1 MGCAAVFGGGLSVTS
16 VENIY
21 MEEKYIIC
29 EDSLEGIFTAVYDA
43 YALREGHEHLHVQVG
58 EEGNYRLFATYL
70 HSKADSVKTDKVIRT
85 LKERLG
91 EHVFGSIC
99 RAAASDGVDKGD
111 AVYHTIVDGITG
123 GHGGRTME
131 NLRNPYVNR
140 TFELA
145 RRTAN
150 EAHYELEFIR
160 FQELKQGILYAKIGP
175 KNQVMPFIMPHF
187 ADRLAPEDFM
197 IHDEH
202 RGLFGVHP
210 AHGEWYLVS
219 GVNQEAE
226 RLQDVIQYSDKEER
240 YQELFTLFHE
250 TIAIR
255 ERNNRRL
262 QRQMLPLRFQ
272 DYMVEF
278 LRNDESAEAQ
288 NRQIRH

>member
-1 MGCAAVFGGGLSVTS
+1 MWHCLDWSEILIDGIMEDN
-16 VENIY
+16 VENISV
-21 MEEKYIIC
+21 EEKYIIC

-43 YALREGHEHLHVQVG
+43 YALREGHMHLHVQVG
-58 EEGNYRLFATYL
+58 EEDNYRLFATYL
-70 HSKADSVKTDKVIRT
+70 HSKPDFVKTDKVVRT
-85 LKERLG
+85 LKEKLG

-111 AVYHTIVDGITG
+111 AVYHTVVDGITG
-123 GHGGRTME
+123 GHGERTME
-131 NLRNPYVNR
+131 NLRNPYVSR

-160 FQELKQGILYAKIGP
+160 FQELRQGILYARIGP
-175 KNQVMPFIMPHF
+175 KNQVIPFIMPHF
-187 ADRLAPEDFM
+187 ADRLTPEDFM
-197 IHDEH
+197 IHDEN
-202 RGLFGVHP
+202 RGIFGVHP

-219 GVNQEAE
+219 GVDQELE
-226 RLQDVIQYSDKEER
+226 VLQEVIQYSDQEQK

-255 ERNNRRL
+255 ERYNRRL
-262 QRQMLPLRFQ
+262 QVQMLPLRFQ

-278 LRNDESAEAQ
+278 HRK
-288 NRQIRH
+288 